1 MKIFTVRETLTDGS
15 HVFDVVIAYDDNSEK
30 VKLHPVS
37 KEDAELLVSKIFS
50 SRRTRS
56 GSSSAA
62 IYNVIASWQGHH
74 DHRWLDG
81 PKFESSPLPSAV
93 TLLFL

>member
-30 VKLHPVS
+30 VKLHAVS

-50 SRRTRS
+50 
-56 GSSSAA
+56 A
-62 IYNVIASWQGHH
+62 IETHALGIVECG
-74 DHRWLDG
+74 DL
-81 PKFESSPLPSAV
+81 
-93 TLLFL
+93 